1 MADRIATV
9 YFQSYQI
16 ALDMALVAQKA
27 YQYEL
32 NSDDAFITMQYWDSL
47 KKGLLAGEGLMFAL
61 TQLEKAYLDNSFRHL
76 EIEKTISLLQLNPQA
91 FLDLKATG
99 KCTFSLDEI
108 LFDYDFPGHYCRKIK
123 SVSLSIPAIVGPYQ
137 NIKATLSQTYNAVV
151 YQADSAAK
159 AVDFLLNG
167 GTGERPS
174 GLRENWR
181 PNQQIAIS
189 KGVDDSGMFV
199 LNFNDERYLPFEGT
213 GAVSKWELKMPK
225 ETNRID
231 FEQLSDVIIDLKY
244 TALYDGGLEKAV
256 IGKLAQKPYPAA
268 IYLNLK
274 QAFASAWYNFMSSKD
289 DNAHQK
295 LTFQIATNMLL
306 PNLKSVTLDSIFL
319 KLDVS
324 KEVIIQDKS
333 EFVTLNIASSFSQS
347 ISLTQ
352 NLWTAKVN
360 LPQEQFWGDEI
371 SWTIDVDL
379 AKVRQAVDEKAGQDS
394 GKLLKDGFLN
404 PDHFQ
409 NIELVLVYQAQI
421 FTQS

>member
-1 MADRIATV
+1 
-9 YFQSYQI
+9 
-16 ALDMALVAQKA
+16 
-27 YQYEL
+27 
-32 NSDDAFITMQYWDSL
+32 
-47 KKGLLAGEGLMFAL
+47 
-61 TQLEKAYLDNSFRHL
+61 
-76 EIEKTISLLQLNPQA
+76 
-91 FLDLKATG
+91 
-99 KCTFSLDEI
+99 
-108 LFDYDFPGHYCRKIK
+108 
-123 SVSLSIPAIVGPYQ
+123 
-137 NIKATLSQTYNAVV
+137 
-151 YQADSAAK
+151 
-159 AVDFLLNG
+159 
-167 GTGERPS
+167 
-174 GLRENWR
+174 
-181 PNQQIAIS
+181 
-189 KGVDDSGMFV
+189 
-199 LNFNDERYLPFEGT
+199 
-213 GAVSKWELKMPK
+213 
-225 ETNRID
+225 
-231 FEQLSDVIIDLKY
+231 
-244 TALYDGGLEKAV
+244 
-256 IGKLAQKPYPAA
+256 
-268 IYLNLK
+268 
-274 QAFASAWYNFMSSKD
+274 MSSKD

-371 SWTIDVDL
+371 SWTIE
-379 AKVRQAVDEKAGQDS
+379 VRQAVDEKAGQDS